1 MIQQALWF
9 LAIHAI
15 LTWRIVVGA
24 SYVLGVLYAETNCG
38 GTPYNVII
46 ADDLG
51 TVDTTSCTN
60 IDSCTTYTESSGKFV
75 CTTDFKQ
82 AVEDLF
88 GGSPYLLME
97 SFSCGDFGTGLA
109 VFASGNCEGSTDF
122 STFLI
127 ASLNTNGSASVQY
140 FKESTCSPNSAK
152 SLHIIDADTI
162 NGDVCDT
169 SGYKWYSN
177 NYEVADDNTPTVLR
191 DESRNADTL
200 APSIVS
206 VDEITNGSKNVG
218 TPAPSPVP
226 SPIWQIRNDTGF
238 NTAAIR
244 WCHHFAYPVDNMLQT
259 AFNRKPTESQLQST
273 ESVEFAN
280 AGQFVGNIPHRQAAG
295 LWNDEIIVAKRIPRD
310 KVHIKNLLSRGAYG
324 EVYSGLFN
332 GWQVAVKML
341 LPVTRTNL
349 QHVNEFLA
357 EAKMTATMDHPHIV
371 SFVGVAWDSLSDL
384 CVVLEFVDGGDL
396 RMLLNKYQDMHEAV
410 GFNRQKVSIALQ
422 VCHALTYLHSLMPP
436 IIHRDLK
443 SRNILLNRDMEAK
456 LSDFGI
462 SRERMERTMTAG
474 VGTSLWM
481 APEVMLGE
489 RYDDKADMFSFGV
502 LLSELDV
509 HTLPYANAKKNN
521 RDSFGRQMPDA
532 VLLQQVASGKLRV
545 EFSSAGPPSITEL
558 GYACVS
564 IEPAMRPSAAEV
576 LYRLQTILAH
586 ELSQQH

>member
-1 MIQQALWF
+1 MIQQALRF

-24 SYVLGVLYAETNCG
+24 SYVLGVLYSETNCG
-38 GTPYNVII
+38 DTPYNVII
-46 ADDLG
+46 ADGLG
-51 TVDTTSCTN
+51 TVDTTTCTN

-191 DESRNADTL
+191 DENTNADTL
-200 APSIVS
+200 APSLVS
-206 VDEITNGSKNVG
+206 DDEITNGSKNVG

-226 SPIWQIRNDTGF
+226 SPIWQIRSDTGF
-238 NTAAIR
+238 NTAAIVGIGIGSVGVIILIILLIICFKR
-244 WCHHFAYPVDNMLQT
+244 RSIA
-259 AFNRKPTESQLQST
+259 KPTESQLHSQKVS
-273 ESVEFAN
+273 N
-280 AGQFVGNIPHRQAAG
+280 LPMLAAG

-509 HTLPYANAKKNN
+509 HTL
-521 RDSFGRQMPDA
+521 
-532 VLLQQVASGKLRV
+532 
-545 EFSSAGPPSITEL
+545 
-558 GYACVS
+558 
-564 IEPAMRPSAAEV
+564 
-576 LYRLQTILAH
+576 
-586 ELSQQH
+586 